1 MTGVQAEAVDL
12 ELDAYFM
19 RQAISLGELGLAQAS
34 PNPSVGAIIVRDGEV
49 VGQGAHLKAGGP
61 HAEVHALRMAGEAAR
76 GATAY
81 VTLEPCSHVGRTPP
95 CADALIAAGVRRV
108 VVACTDPN
116 PQVAGRGLARLRE
129 AGIEVVVGVEEE
141 AAKRLHEAFFH
152 VMATGRPLVVW
163 KAAATLDGYIA
174 TASGHSRY
182 VTSAAARQEVQ
193 WLRWRIPA
201 IAVGVQTILAD
212 DPQLTVRFRSR
223 SGVRQPLRVVLD
235 STLRTPQCARLLREP
250 GRTLI
255 YTTEAAPDER
265 ERRLTEAGEGRIDIV
280 RLPPGA
286 DGRVPLAD
294 ALADL
299 ARRGCNSVLVEGGR
313 TLVSGLLRERLID
326 RVVYYLAPKL
336 LGGGIPAL
344 DGLATVRME
353 EAVTLADVRTEV
365 VDGDIRVDGRLV
377 YPAQEEGKHGVHRVG

>member
-1 MTGVQAEAVDL
+1 MIGLQAAAGDVDL
-12 ELDAYFM
+12 DAHFM
-19 RQAISLGELGLAQAS
+19 RLAISLGELGLAQAS
-34 PNPSVGAIIVRDGEV
+34 PNPAVGALIVRDGEV

-81 VTLEPCSHVGRTPP
+81 VTLEPCSHFGRTPP

-129 AGIEVVVGVEEE
+129 AGIEVVVGVEAE

-152 VMATGRPLVVW
+152 MMATGRPLVVW

-174 TASGHSRY
+174 AASGHSRY
-182 VTSAAARQEVQ
+182 VTGAAARQEVQ

-201 IAVGVQTILAD
+201 IAVGVQTVLAD
-212 DPQLTVRFRSR
+212 DPQLTMRLHSQ
-223 SGVRQPLRVVLD
+223 SGARQPLRVVFD
-235 STLRTPQCARLLREP
+235 SRLRTPHRARLLREP

-255 YTTEAAPDER
+255 YTTEAVADER
-265 ERRLTEAGEGRIDIV
+265 AQRLTETGKGRIDIV
-280 RLPPGA
+280 RLPPRA

-299 ARRGCNSVLVEGGR
+299 ARRGCDSVLVEGGR
-313 TLVSGLLRERLID
+313 TLVSALLRERLID

-344 DGLATVRME
+344 DGLAPVRME

-365 VDGDIRVDGRLV
+365 VGGDIRVTGRLV
-377 YPAQEEGKHGVHRVG
+377 YPAREEEKHGVHRVG